1 MCSTTGQ
8 LTSLAKTVFKA
19 IVQAG
24 CSHPARCVAPF
35 RQEFPVCV
43 HVMCAETVSL
53 IYCSRR
59 LLGDRLP
66 RLTAS
71 QAKRLQDTLKTHSV
85 RHGQEFVADVSQSPG
100 WVRVGHGQ
108 SPTWA
113 RNSRMACLTQNKSNV
128 SAARLL
134 SPQVG
139 LAPWLQVKMRTC
151 VCKLQSG
158 AY

>member
-24 CSHPARCVAPF
+24 CSHPATLRGALPPGVSSVRACHVCRNGQLDLLQPSFARRPTSAPD
-35 RQEFPVCV
+35 RFPSKTFAR
-43 HVMCAETVSL
+43 HT
-53 IYCSRR
+53 
-59 LLGDRLP
+59 
-66 RLTAS
+66 
-71 QAKRLQDTLKTHSV
+71 QDTQCEAWPGV
-85 RHGQEFVADVSQSPG
+85 CCRRESPG